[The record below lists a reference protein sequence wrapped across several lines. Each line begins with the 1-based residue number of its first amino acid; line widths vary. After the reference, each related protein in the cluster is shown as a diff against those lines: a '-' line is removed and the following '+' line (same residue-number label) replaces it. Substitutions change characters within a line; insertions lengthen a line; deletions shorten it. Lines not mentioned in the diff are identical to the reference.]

1 MKLKTVKL
9 LTYNMKLKIVKFLRY
24 NMKLIIVKFLMYNMK
39 LKIFKY
45 MSALT
50 IALYGDNDQLVC
62 SLVGIFLL
70 VFVYSIS
77 ASIFIVLISWAVT

>member
-1 MKLKTVKL
+1 
-9 LTYNMKLKIVKFLRY
+9 MKLKIVKFLRY

-70 VFVYSIS
+70 VFYSIS
-77 ASIFIVLISWAVT
+77 ASIFIVRLTSHLGQ